1 MDLNISEMLRDLR
14 LQKQKLDR
22 AIAALE
28 SLAETETAKTRATP
42 GKHRRG
48 RTWMGSKE
56 RKEVS
61 ARMKRYWAS
70 RRSHP
75 PEKGSN

>member
-14 LQKQKLDR
+14 LQKEKLDR

-28 SLAETETAKTRATP
+28 ALAKTAGAEMESTSA
-42 GKHRRG
+42 KRRG
-48 RTWMGSKE
+48 RTWMGAKE

-70 RRSHP
+70 RRGQP
-75 PEKGSN
+75 PKKGSD